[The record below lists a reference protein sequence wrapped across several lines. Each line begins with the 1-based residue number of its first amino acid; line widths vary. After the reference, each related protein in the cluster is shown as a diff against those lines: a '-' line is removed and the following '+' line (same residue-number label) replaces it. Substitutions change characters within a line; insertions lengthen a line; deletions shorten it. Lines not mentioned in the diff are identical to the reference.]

1 MTEVVSTSHGKFRA
15 QTQSRET
22 ATSSAEMAASNLEIL
37 GRIPESLSGRLI
49 RNGPEPLGDS
59 LSPEGMRLSSAM
71 LHQISIAEGSADY
84 RSRRISANPALGDGA
99 ESGGGFQSLSGA
111 PNSGLVLHGGH
122 VRALGALS
130 IPVVINAGLEVE
142 SIDDLAG
149 SMPFGIGAHA
159 HVDPVWDEMF
169 VIGASPRS
177 STFHVGTLDVK
188 GRMRRVVEIATDTS
202 IFTDTSMS
210 TDTPIFIHDFSF
222 TDTEIVILASGADMI
237 NGGVSWDP
245 TAPAYFGVLPR
256 DGEASDMRWHEV
268 SPRVVWH
275 FMNSYRDGAQIV
287 VDHVAHRAPIATA
300 GKSVL
305 LPGATA
311 PQLRRTIINTE
322 TGDTS
327 DEVLDER
334 AVEYPAIDNRRQGLR
349 HRFAYAAL
357 ASSQFDSHIG
367 EFDALV
373 RYDFRSDQAI
383 DHAFEK
389 GIIVGEPVVA
399 PRRGSTSED
408 DAWILAI
415 TTDTKNASS
424 SVVVL
429 DPQAF
434 GEAPV
439 AEIKLPQMLP
449 IGHHLL
455 WVPGL

>member
-1 MTEVVSTSHGKFRA
+1 MTEVVSTSHGKLRA

-22 ATSSAEMAASNLEIL
+22 ATSSAEMATSNLEIL

-59 LSPEGMRLSSAM
+59 LSQDGVQRSSSAM
-71 LHQISIAEGSADY
+71 LHQISIASGRADY
-84 RSRRISANPALGDGA
+84 RSRRILANAAFGNGA
-99 ESGGGFQSLSGA
+99 ESGVGIQSLRGG

-130 IPVVINAGLEVE
+130 NPVIINSGLEVE

-188 GRMRRVVEIATDTS
+188 GRMRRVVEIATDT
-202 IFTDTSMS
+202 
-210 TDTPIFIHDFSF
+210 PIFIHDFSF
-222 TDTEIVILASGADMI
+222 TDTEIVILASGAEMTD
-237 NGGVSWDP
+237 GGVSWNP

-256 DGEASDMRWHEV
+256 DGEASDIRWHEV

-275 FMNSYRDGAQIV
+275 FMNSYRDGVQIV

-300 GKSVL
+300 GKSAL
-305 LPGATA
+305 LPGVTA
-311 PQLRRTIINTE
+311 PQLRRTQINTLTGE
-322 TGDTS
+322 TT
-327 DEVLDER
+327 DEILDDR

-357 ASSQFDSHIG
+357 ASSRFNDHIG

-383 DHAFEK
+383 DHSFEE
-389 GIIVGEPVVA
+389 GIIVGEPVVV
-399 PRRGSTSED
+399 PRRGSTGED

-415 TTDTKNASS
+415 TTDTKNAKS

-455 WVPGL
+455 WVPSL

>member
-1 MTEVVSTSHGKFRA
+1 MTEVVSTSHGQFRA

-49 RNGPEPLGDS
+49 RNGPEPLGDAQS
-59 LSPEGMRLSSAM
+59 HDGLQGSSNAM
-71 LHQISIAEGSADY
+71 LHQISIAGGRADY
-84 RSRRISANPALGDGA
+84 QSRRISSTSAFGEDADA
-99 ESGGGFQSLSGA
+99 FGGIQTPRGG

-130 IPVVINAGLEVE
+130 NPVVVNASLEVE

-149 SMPFGIGAHA
+149 SMPFGIGTHA
-159 HVDPVWDEMF
+159 HVDSVWDEMI
-169 VIGASPRS
+169 VIGSSPRS
-177 STFHVGTLDVK
+177 SSFQVGTVDVK
-188 GRMRRVVEIATDTS
+188 GRMRRVVEIATDTPM
-202 IFTDTSMS
+202 FP
-210 TDTPIFIHDFSF
+210 DTPIFIHDFSF
-222 TDTEIVILASGADMI
+222 TDTDVVVLASGADMI

-256 DGEASDMRWHEV
+256 DGEASDIRWHEV

-300 GKSVL
+300 GKSAL
-305 LPGATA
+305 LPGVTA
-311 PQLRRTIINTE
+311 PQLRRTQINTLTGE
-322 TGDTS
+322 TT
-327 DEVLDER
+327 DEILDDR

-357 ASSQFDSHIG
+357 ASSRFNDHIG

-383 DHAFEK
+383 DHSFEE
-389 GIIVGEPVVA
+389 GIIVGEPVVV
-399 PRRGSTSED
+399 PRRGSTGED

-415 TTDTKNASS
+415 ATDTKNAKS

-455 WVPGL
+455 WVPSL

>member
-1 MTEVVSTSHGKFRA
+1 MTEVVSTSHGQFRA

-49 RNGPEPLGDS
+49 RNGPEPLGDAHS
-59 LSPEGMRLSSAM
+59 HDGLPGSSNAM
-71 LHQISIAEGSADY
+71 LHQISIAGGRADY
-84 RSRRISANPALGDGA
+84 QSRRISSTSAFGEDLEAF
-99 ESGGGFQSLSGA
+99 GGIQTPRGG

-130 IPVVINAGLEVE
+130 NPVVVNASLEVE

-149 SMPFGIGAHA
+149 SMPFGIGTHA
-159 HVDPVWDEMF
+159 HVDSVWDEMI
-169 VIGASPRS
+169 VIGSSPRS
-177 STFHVGTLDVK
+177 SSFQVGTVDVK
-188 GRMRRVVEIATDTS
+188 GRMRRVVEIATDTPM
-202 IFTDTSMS
+202 FP
-210 TDTPIFIHDFSF
+210 DTPMFLHDFSF
-222 TDTEIVILASGADMI
+222 TDTDVVVLASGADMI

-256 DGEASDMRWHEV
+256 DGEASDIRWHEV

-287 VDHVAHRAPIATA
+287 VDHVAHRAPIAAA
-300 GKSVL
+300 GRL
-305 LPGATA
+305 MPLPGATA

-322 TGDTS
+322 TGETS

-334 AVEYPAIDNRRQGLR
+334 AVEFPAIDNRRQGLR

-357 ASSQFDSHIG
+357 ASSQFDNHIG

-373 RYDFRSDQAI
+373 RYDFRSDQAV
-383 DHAFEK
+383 DHSFED
-389 GIIVGEPVVA
+389 GIIVGEPVVV
-399 PRRGSTSED
+399 PRRSSSGED
-408 DAWILAI
+408 DAWVLAI
-415 TTDTKNASS
+415 TTDLRNRTS
-424 SVVVL
+424 SVVVI

-449 IGHHLL
+449 IGHHHL
-455 WVPGL
+455 WVPNL

>member
-59 LSPEGMRLSSAM
+59 LSPEGLRLSSAM
-71 LHQISIAEGSADY
+71 LHQVSIAEGSADY

-122 VRALGALS
+122 VRALGALAH
-130 IPVVINAGLEVE
+130 PVVINSSLEVE
-142 SIDDLAG
+142 SIDDLAR

-169 VIGASPRS
+169 VIGSSPRS
-177 STFHVGTLDVK
+177 ATFHVGTLDVK
-188 GRMRRVVEIATDTS
+188 GRMRRVVEIATDNPM
-202 IFTDTSMS
+202 F

-245 TAPAYFGVLPR
+245 TAPAYFGVLRR
-256 DGEASDMRWHEV
+256 DGDASDMRWHEV

-305 LPGATA
+305 LPGVTA
-311 PQLRRTIINTE
+311 PQLRRTQINTVTGE
-322 TGDTS
+322 TT
-327 DEVLDER
+327 DEILDDR

-357 ASSQFDSHIG
+357 ASSRFDDHIG

-373 RYDFRSDQAI
+373 RYDFRSDQAL
-383 DHAFEK
+383 DHSFEE
-389 GIIVGEPVVA
+389 GIIVGEPVVV
-399 PRRGSTSED
+399 PRRGSTGED

-415 TTDTKNASS
+415 TTDTKNAMS

-455 WVPGL
+455 WVPSL